1 MNNAQI
7 NRLSLKE
14 LVALDEKI
22 QKALAT
28 ARVRARAEVKQRI
41 ADLAFEH
48 GFSINELFDGRTAGK
63 HRSGVARYANPT
75 DRSQTWTGRGRKPNW
90 VISGLKKGANLDDFA
105 I

>member
-7 NRLSLKE
+7 NKLSLKE

-22 QKALAT
+22 QKALAG
-28 ARVRARAEVKQRI
+28 ARVRARTEVKQRI
-41 ADLAFEH
+41 AEMVVQQ
-48 GFSINELFDGRTAGK
+48 GFSINELFDGRSAGNS
-63 HRSGVARYANPT
+63 RGVVRYANPA

-90 VISGLKKGANLDDFA
+90 VIVGLKKGASLEDFA

>member
-7 NRLSLKE
+7 NQLSLKE

-28 ARVRARAEVKQRI
+28 ARVRARTDIKQRI
-41 ADLAFEH
+41 AQMASQH
-48 GFSINELFDGRTAGK
+48 GFSLNELFDGRAAGK
-63 HRSGVARYANPT
+63 NLGVARYANPA

-90 VISGLKKGANLDDFA
+90 VITGLKKGARLEDFA

>member
-14 LVALDEKI
+14 LVALNEKI

-28 ARVRARAEVKQRI
+28 ARVRARAELKQRI
-41 ADLAFEH
+41 ADMAVEH
-48 GFSINELFDGRTAGK
+48 GFSINELLAGRTAGK
-63 HRSGVARYANPT
+63 NSVGVARYANPA

-90 VISGLKKGANLDDFA
+90 VIAGLKKGASLDDFA

>member
-7 NRLSLKE
+7 NQLSLKE

-22 QKALAT
+22 QKALVT
-28 ARVRARAEVKQRI
+28 ARARARYEVKQRI
-41 ADLAFEH
+41 AEMASQH
-48 GFSINELFDGRTAGK
+48 GFSIDELFDGRAAGK
-63 HRSGVARYANPT
+63 NRGGVAKYANPA

-90 VISGLKKGANLDDFA
+90 VVAGLKKGASLEDFA